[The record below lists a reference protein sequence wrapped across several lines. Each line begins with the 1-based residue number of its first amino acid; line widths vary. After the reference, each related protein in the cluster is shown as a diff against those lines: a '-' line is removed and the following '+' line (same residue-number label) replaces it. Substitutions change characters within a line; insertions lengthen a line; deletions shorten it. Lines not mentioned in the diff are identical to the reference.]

1 MTAMQKKSWIAI
13 GAVTVLAMLLSACQ
27 TTTPTSNNTT
37 ATYAGAGSD
46 RTEAARI
53 RTQLAAQ
60 YIRERKLDIA
70 LQQLEIAMASDA
82 RYAPAYDM
90 MGVLLQ
96 TEGSARNMARADEYF
111 RKALG
116 IDPNFSQSR
125 NNYGVYLSAM
135 GKYNEAIAQFEI
147 AGTTLGYEGRAASL
161 ENMGRAYLALKNPDK
176 AKASFLR
183 ALDANS
189 ARIDARVELTDIFL
203 NENNLIFAKEAYDEV
218 LARVGNQ
225 QLPPRLLFQGIRIAD
240 MQKATSQ
247 RQRLAQQL
255 LALYPLSEEAKKLKA
270 WLSDP
275 TKPLR

>member
-1 MTAMQKKSWIAI
+1 MQKKSWIAI
-13 GAVTVLAMLLSACQ
+13 GAVTVLTMLLSACQ

-37 ATYAGAGSD
+37 ATYAGTGSD